1 MKNHYSE
8 KLLNAVIK
16 NFKAKQESNEIA
28 EKPRIVPSIDGAS
41 VPWTYLR
48 KTIQKHKSKLF
59 QNAYPQVSFLVN
71 VVV

>member
-16 NFKAKQESNEIA
+16 NFKAKQE
-28 EKPRIVPSIDGAS
+28 IVPSIDGAS

-48 KTIQKHKSKLF
+48 KTKQKHKSKLF